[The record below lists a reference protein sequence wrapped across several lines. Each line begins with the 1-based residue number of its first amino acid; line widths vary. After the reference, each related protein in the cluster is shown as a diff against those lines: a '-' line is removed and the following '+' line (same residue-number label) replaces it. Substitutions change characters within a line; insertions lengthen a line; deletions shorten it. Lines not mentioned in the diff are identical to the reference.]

1 MSTFKIEFRGKT
13 QDDVRHQFLKW
24 HQESAGLVFNVT
36 GHPIEELPVVLR
48 FPRGP
53 SANRTRRPLFDA
65 CGIRS
70 QVRCAAAT
78 APHRA
83 GWMTTRRSM
92 QPKTILASTA
102 FEV

>member
-48 FPRGP
+48 FPRG
-53 SANRTRRPLFDA
+53 AHQRTEHVDRFSMLVEYEVRSDAPPRRPLTGPD
-65 CGIRS
+65 G
-70 QVRCAAAT
+70 
-78 APHRA
+78 
-83 GWMTTRRSM
+83 
-92 QPKTILASTA
+92 
-102 FEV
+102 